1 MFGTQNVYNPWSV
14 VNYVSEAVSGVQ
26 FPKPY
31 WSNTSSNSIIKELV
45 ERADLKQREELE
57 SLIAGAAID
66 KPIHED
72 ITYEDIYKSEDNL
85 WNFLLFT
92 GYLKMIDRYM
102 KEDSWYATMA
112 IPNTEVKYIY
122 RNTVMAWSD
131 RKIGA
136 RDFKEFF
143 WAMEDGDTNCM
154 EQVLTEVLSE
164 TISFYD
170 YAENYYHGFLAG
182 LLKCSDKYLVKS
194 NRENGLGRTDLILR
208 TPSVRGR
215 AIVFEIKTAASLREM
230 EAEC

>member
-92 GYLKMIDRYM
+92 GYLKMIDRYL

-143 WAMEDGDTNCM
+143 
-154 EQVLTEVLSE
+154 
-164 TISFYD
+164 
-170 YAENYYHGFLAG
+170 
-182 LLKCSDKYLVKS
+182 
-194 NRENGLGRTDLILR
+194 
-208 TPSVRGR
+208 R
-215 AIVFEIKTAASLREM
+215 AIVFEIKTAASLQEM
-230 EAEC
+230 EEECQKALTQIADRKYCEELRQEGFENIMAYGVCFWKKELPV